1 MTNNELLRAA
11 RRVGEEA
18 GLIDLWSAEELLAVA
33 SYIEDTARSSQTS
46 ESDVADTMI
55 ILIRS
60 FRRIKQLENKY
71 RKIRN
76 APEGKNNNWFKMH
89 GYPMKRE
96 VAGRH
101 GRRKEH
107 ICRNHSGSCPE
118 DNGLS
123 KNKYQEPG
131 RTSEIESEVHN
142 CKGKDLSAQGVGA
155 DRGGNMSEV
164 NRQSQLAICNAGLR
178 NQNIRRNQN
187 GRRYSGGWPSRKK

>member
-89 GYPMKRE
+89 GYPMRRE
-96 VAGRH
+96 IAGRH
-101 GRRKEH
+101 ALSTPMTTALRRH
-107 ICRNHSGSCPE
+107 RIPR
-118 DNGLS
+118 
-123 KNKYQEPG
+123 
-131 RTSEIESEVHN
+131 RV
-142 CKGKDLSAQGVGA
+142 DLSASAPPYLGF
-155 DRGGNMSEV
+155 
-164 NRQSQLAICNAGLR
+164 
-178 NQNIRRNQN
+178 
-187 GRRYSGGWPSRKK
+187 

>member
-76 APEGKNNNWFKMH
+76 APEGKNNNW
-89 GYPMKRE
+89 
-96 VAGRH
+96 
-101 GRRKEH
+101 
-107 ICRNHSGSCPE
+107 
-118 DNGLS
+118 S
-123 KNKYQEPG
+123 K
-131 RTSEIESEVHN
+131 SWS
-142 CKGKDLSAQGVGA
+142 
-155 DRGGNMSEV
+155 
-164 NRQSQLAICNAGLR
+164 
-178 NQNIRRNQN
+178 
-187 GRRYSGGWPSRKK
+187 